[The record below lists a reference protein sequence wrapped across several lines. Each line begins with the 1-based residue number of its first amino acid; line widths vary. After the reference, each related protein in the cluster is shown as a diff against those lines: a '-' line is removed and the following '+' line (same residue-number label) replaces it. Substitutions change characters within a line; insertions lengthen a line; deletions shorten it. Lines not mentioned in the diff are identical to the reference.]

1 MPGQPWINQGVAQAG
16 QPGRFIAAEQAIP
29 GSQTRSVRLADLDG
43 DGDLDALSAG
53 KRRATLWWNDGQGR
67 FTQADQSFPCSE
79 RQDLTTGDFDG
90 DGQTDI
96 FIAGYDKSSQVWF
109 NDGQGGFFLQ
119 SRSSRKASTM
129 P

>member
-1 MPGQPWINQGVAQAG
+1 MNAG
-16 QPGRFIAAEQAIP
+16 YNRVRTITQRCAHKIP
-29 GSQTRSVRLADLDG
+29 YLAGPFHLTSSPTDLDG

-67 FTQADQSFPCSE
+67 FKQADQSFPCSE

-90 DGQTDI
+90 DGQADI
-96 FIAGYDKSSQVWF
+96 FIAGYDKSAEVWF

-119 SRSSRKASTM
+119 
-129 P
+129 